1 MKIFSIA
8 AVSLGFTAVISSC
21 NQSAKTGEAAAM
33 APYIDTTGMDK
44 SVLPGNDFFSYAN
57 GGWMKNVK
65 IPDDQSGWG
74 IFYMIYEDNQ
84 KKLKGILENAAKS
97 GAAKG
102 SLEQKVGDY
111 YAAGMDTAALDKIGA
126 EPLKPMLAKID
137 AIKDYKEMIA
147 LLQDSYKTGDG
158 DLLGFYVGADDKNS
172 SKNIAVFSQ
181 SGLSLPEK
189 DYYTRKDSSSVA
201 IRNAFTAF
209 VKKMFELNAV
219 DSAVATKNAADIL
232 ALETEIAKSH
242 RSPVELRD
250 PEKNYNKKAVA
261 DLDKQMPNIAWS
273 QLFSKLGVK
282 ADSVNVAQPGY
293 FAALNGLLASRPI
306 DSWKTKLKFDYI
318 ASNASLLSKAF
329 RDASFEYNKVF
340 TGAKKQSDRWKTMV
354 NTVDGGLPELLG
366 QLYVKEYFTADAK
379 KRMDEMVTNLQ
390 KVFEV
395 RINALDWMSDS
406 TKARSKAKLST
417 FLKKIGNPDK
427 WKSYDDVTID
437 RNNFF
442 ASAKSIAAHN
452 EKEDISKIGKDV
464 DRTEWGM
471 SAPTVNAY
479 YNPSNNEIVFPAG
492 ILQQP
497 FFALGADDAINY
509 GAIGMVIGHEMT
521 HGFDDQ
527 GSQYDEAG
535 NLKNWWTTEDGT
547 KFKAKTKV
555 VVNQY
560 AAFKVLDSV
569 HLNGE
574 LTQGENIA
582 DIGGLAIAYDAF
594 KMTKQGQGNEKI
606 DGFTPDQR
614 FFLGFAQS
622 WREKMRD
629 ETIRM
634 LVNVDP
640 HSPSVYRVNGP
651 LANFEP
657 FYAAFGVK
665 EGDKMYL
672 KPADRAKIW

>member
-8 AVSLGFTAVISSC
+8 LTILGSAVLFSC
-21 NQSAKTGEAAAM
+21 NDSKTTSAAVE
-33 APYIDTTGMDK
+33 APYLDKAGMDTTV
-44 SVLPGNDFFSYAN
+44 SPGDDFFAYAN
-57 GGWMKNVK
+57 GGWVKTVK
-65 IPDDQSGWG
+65 IPDDQAGWG

-84 KKLKGILENAAKS
+84 KKLRGILENAAKS

-102 SLEQKVGDY
+102 SLEQKVGDLY
-111 YAAGMDTAALDKIGA
+111 TAGMDTAAIDKTGA
-126 EPLKPMLAKID
+126 EPLKPTLAKID
-137 AIKDYKEMIA
+137 ALKDSKEMMNLIG
-147 LLQDSYKTGDG
+147 DFYTTGDG
-158 DLLGFYVGADDKNS
+158 ELLGFYVGADDKNS
-172 SKNIAVFSQ
+172 SQNIAVFGQ
-181 SGLSLPEK
+181 SGCSLPEK
-189 DYYTRKDSSSVA
+189 EYYTRKDSSSVA
-201 IRNAFTAF
+201 IRNAFT
-209 VKKMFELNAV
+209 KYIKTMFMLSGV
-219 DSAVATKNAADIL
+219 DSTTATKNATDIL
-232 ALETEIAKSH
+232 ALETAIAVSH

-250 PEKNYNKKAVA
+250 PQKNYNKMSVA
-261 DLDKQMPNIAWS
+261 DLDKQMPNIGWS
-273 QLFSKLGVK
+273 QLFTKWGVK
-282 ADSVNVAQPGY
+282 ADSVNVGQPDY
-293 FAALNGLLASRPI
+293 FKALNTMLVAKPI
-306 DSWKTKLKFDYI
+306 DLWKTKLKFEYI
-318 ASNASLLSKAF
+318 AANAALLSKPF
-329 RDASFEYNKVF
+329 RDANFEYQRVF
-340 TGAKKQSDRWKTMV
+340 SGAKKDSDRWKKMV
-354 NTVDGGLPELLG
+354 NQVDAGLPELLG
-366 QLYVKEYFTADAK
+366 QLYVKEYFNESAK
-379 KRMDEMVTNLQ
+379 KRMDELVNNLQ
-390 KVFEV
+390 KAFEA
-395 RINALDWMSDS
+395 RINALDWMNDT
-406 TKARSKAKLST
+406 TKTRAKAKLHT

-427 WKSYDDVTID
+427 WKNYDDVTID

-442 ASAKSIAAHN
+442 ASAKSIEAHDQ
-452 EKEDISKIGKDV
+452 KEMIGKIGKPV

-527 GSQYDEAG
+527 GSQYDDAG
-535 NLKNWWTTEDGT
+535 NLKNWWTAEDGV
-547 KFKAKTKV
+547 KFKSKTKV
-555 VVNQY
+555 VVDQY
-560 AAFKVLDSV
+560 TGFTVLDSL

-629 ETIRM
+629 ETVRM

-640 HSPSVYRVNGP
+640 HSPAKYRVNGP
-651 LANFEP
+651 LASFTP
-657 FYAAFGVK
+657 FYTAFGVK
-665 EGDKMYL
+665 EGNKMFL
-672 KPADRAKIW
+672 KPELRAKIW